1 MSNIDRCNETYSDEQ
16 ADKYAGFFDDID
28 DIDGNTEDPVCKR
41 QSTLEDAGLMF
52 DDSDFRAD
60 LVLNLRK
67 LMRSRKGAT
76 ILLQIAENV
85 QLSGKGATVPD
96 YAISLIEDAIIAT
109 ANNEDLK

>member
-1 MSNIDRCNETYSDEQ
+1 MSNIDRCNEMYSDEQ
-16 ADKYAGFFDDID
+16 ADMYAGFFD